1 MRRKMKEE
9 FVLNRIKDL
18 MREKNWTLY
27 RLAKESEISCS
38 TLRYTICYDH
48 TPSMSTLFS
57 ICKGFRIT
65 LSEFFSES
73 RSKYAQM
80 TEADQKLLENYH
92 RLKKDDKVLVDLYIN
107 GRLKMIQTWTDYEKV
122 YNAFV
127 YVLYNTYYRLLFLKE
142 IYYNKLN
149 ISHLRRSK

>member
-1 MRRKMKEE
+1 MKEE

-107 GRLKMIQTWTDYEKV
+107 GRLKMIQT
-122 YNAFV
+122 
-127 YVLYNTYYRLLFLKE
+127 
-142 IYYNKLN
+142 
-149 ISHLRRSK
+149 